1 MRLIQWS
8 YHLIGGLVLKETIFL
23 VVVGYALGNIPF
35 SYIVAQKMGHVDI
48 RQHGSG
54 NTGATN
60 VYRVL
65 GIKAG
70 IWAFAGDFIKGLTA
84 TLIGR
89 AIMGT
94 EGAALC
100 GSMAMLGH
108 CYPAAMGFKG
118 GKGVATSGG
127 MVFGLNPM
135 IGVILLP
142 LMLGIIKT
150 TGYVSLASVICAGLF
165 PIMTLLFNMPLNVT
179 LYALF
184 VALLIIYRHRS
195 NIDRLIKGEES
206 KVSKNKK

>member
-1 MRLIQWS
+1 M
-8 YHLIGGLVLKETIFL
+8 KETVFL
-23 VVVGYALGNIPF
+23 IVIGYALGNIPF
-35 SYIVAQKMGHVDI
+35 SYIVGKKMGHVDI

-70 IWAFAGDFIKGLTA
+70 LWAFIGDFVKGLLA

-89 AIMGT
+89 ALMGA

-100 GSMAMLGH
+100 GAMAMLGH

-127 MVFGLNPM
+127 LVFGLNPL
-135 IGVILLP
+135 IGILL
-142 LMLGIIKT
+142 MAIQLGIMKAT
-150 TGYVSLASVICAGLF
+150 RYVSLASVITAGLF
-165 PIMTLLFNMPLNVT
+165 PIMTLLFNMSLPVILWS
-179 LYALF
+179 LF
-184 VALLIIYRHRS
+184 VGLLIIFRHRS
-195 NIDRLIKGEES
+195 NIERLIKGEES
-206 KVSKNKK
+206 KITSKK

>member
-1 MRLIQWS
+1 M
-8 YHLIGGLVLKETIFL
+8 KETVFL
-23 VVVGYALGNIPF
+23 IVVGYALGNIPF
-35 SYIVAQKMGHVDI
+35 SYIVARKMGQVDI

-70 IWAFAGDFIKGLTA
+70 LWAFIGDFVKGLTA

-89 AIMGT
+89 LMMGP

-100 GSMAMLGH
+100 GAMAMLGH

-127 MVFGLNPM
+127 LVFGLNPL
-135 IGVILLP
+135 IGIILTVLQ
-142 LMLGIIKT
+142 LGIMKAT
-150 TGYVSLASVICAGLF
+150 RYVSLASVVSAGLF
-165 PIMTLLFNMPLNVT
+165 PVMTLLLNMPLPVT
-179 LYALF
+179 LWSLF
-184 VALLIIYRHRS
+184 VGLLIIFRHRT
-195 NIDRLIKGEES
+195 NIERLIKGEES
-206 KVSKNKK
+206 KITSKK

>member
-1 MRLIQWS
+1 M
-8 YHLIGGLVLKETIFL
+8 KETIL
-23 VVVGYALGNIPF
+23 LIIAGYALGNIPF
-35 SYIVAQKMGHVDI
+35 SYIVGKTIGSVDI

-70 IWAFAGDFIKGLTA
+70 IWAFLGDFFKGLAA

-89 AIMGT
+89 AVGGL

-100 GSMAMLGH
+100 GAMAMVGH
-108 CYPAAMGFKG
+108 CYPVVLGFKG

-127 MVFGLNPM
+127 MVFGLNPLM
-135 IGVILLP
+135 AVLLTG
-142 LMLGIIKT
+142 LQLGIMKGT
-150 TGYVSLASVICAGLF
+150 KYVSLASVVTAGLF
-165 PIMTLLFNMPLNVT
+165 PVMTLLFGMPLSVN

-184 VALLIIYRHRS
+184 VGLLIIFRHRT
-195 NIDRLIKGEES
+195 NIERLIRGEES
-206 KVSKNKK
+206 KLGSK

>member
-1 MRLIQWS
+1 M
-8 YHLIGGLVLKETIFL
+8 KETVFL
-23 VVVGYALGNIPF
+23 IVVGYALGNIPF
-35 SYIVAQKMGHVDI
+35 SYIVGKKMGHVDI

-70 IWAFAGDFIKGLTA
+70 LWAFIGDFVKGLLA

-89 AIMGT
+89 ALMGA

-100 GSMAMLGH
+100 GAMAMLGH

-127 MVFGLNPM
+127 LVFGLNPL
-135 IGVILLP
+135 IGILL
-142 LMLGIIKT
+142 MAIQLGIMKAT
-150 TGYVSLASVICAGLF
+150 RYVSLASVITAGLF
-165 PIMTLLFNMPLNVT
+165 PIMTLLFNMSLPVILWS
-179 LYALF
+179 LF
-184 VALLIIYRHRS
+184 VGLLIIFRHRS
-195 NIDRLIKGEES
+195 NIERLIKGEES
-206 KVSKNKK
+206 KITSKK

>member
-1 MRLIQWS
+1 M
-8 YHLIGGLVLKETIFL
+8 KETVFL
-23 VVVGYALGNIPF
+23 IIVGYALGNIPF
-35 SYIVAQKMGHVDI
+35 SYIVGKKMGHVDI

-70 IWAFAGDFIKGLTA
+70 IWAFVGDFIKGLTA

-89 AIMGT
+89 SIMGP

-100 GSMAMLGH
+100 GAMAMVGH

-127 MVFGLNPM
+127 LVFGLNPL
-135 IGVILLP
+135 IGVILLV
-142 LMLGIIKT
+142 LQLGIMKT
-150 TGYVSLASVICAGLF
+150 THYVSLASVICAGLF
-165 PIMTLLFNMPLNVT
+165 PVMTLLFDMPLPVT

-184 VALLIIYRHRS
+184 VGVLIIFRHRS

-206 KVSKNKK
+206 KITSSKK